1 MGTIAFITGGVRSGK
16 SAWALARAENSHH
29 ANKVFIATATL
40 LDDEM
45 RRRAENHRRERGPHW
60 QTIEEP
66 YAIEEVLNRVVNETV
81 AVIDCLTVWLG
92 NIWYKAEGD
101 EVALSHSIEL
111 LCSGLER
118 WRSEKSGELVIVS
131 NEVGWGI
138 VPPSREVRL
147 FRDWAG
153 KLNQN
158 VTALAEEVYL
168 SVAGIPLRIK

>member
-66 YAIEEVLNRVVNETV
+66 YAVEEVLTKVSNETV

-92 NIWYKAEGD
+92 NIWYKVESD
-101 EVALSHSIEL
+101 EAALSRSIEQ
-111 LCSGLER
+111 LCTGLEH
-118 WRSEKSGELVIVS
+118 WRDTKSGELVIVS

-138 VPPSREVRL
+138 VPSTREVRL

-158 VTALAEEVYL
+158 VAALAEEVYL
-168 SVAGIPLRIK
+168 SVAGIPLKAK